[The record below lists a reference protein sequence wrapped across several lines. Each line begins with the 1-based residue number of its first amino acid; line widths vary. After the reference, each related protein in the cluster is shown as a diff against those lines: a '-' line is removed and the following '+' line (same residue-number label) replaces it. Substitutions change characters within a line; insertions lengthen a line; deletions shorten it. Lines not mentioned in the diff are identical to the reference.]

1 MALLMT
7 FLAVS
12 PESRAQSS
20 DDTHAGARDFGD
32 ITSLTG
38 PRFPR
43 GRLDGE
49 GDQVDYYRFTLAEAK
64 RVVLG
69 LRQQDADA
77 DMFLEDADGNEL
89 YGSTASGTDNEV
101 IAGTLLAGTYY
112 VRVESQEAGVNAHVF
127 RYGVSAP
134 DVGALA
140 ALQEQQ
146 GTPETVSEPDGE
158 DLSDDTRAGATDFG
172 DITLLTGPRFPR
184 GTLNGEGD
192 QVDYYRFTLTEAKRV
207 VLGLRQ
213 QDADADMFL
222 EDSDGDELYGSTA
235 SGTDNEVIA
244 GTLLAGTYY
253 VRVESQETGV
263 NAHVFRYGV
272 SAPDEDALAALQAEQ
287 GTPETVSEPDGEDL
301 STDTS
306 TDEADTGGEQDTPKT
321 VSEPDGEDFSADTS
335 TDGRVAV
342 GGTARGEIESEGDRD
357 WFGVELVA
365 GATYTVDLRGKW
377 KGDGT
382 LVDPYLRGIH
392 DADGNLIADT
402 TNDDGGLVLNSR
414 VTFTATESGTH
425 YIAAGAHGSRQGT
438 YTLEVAE
445 VSPVMRVSDATA
457 TEGDDSS
464 MEFHV
469 TLDRASAET
478 VTVNYATV
486 DGTAEAGLDYEQ
498 SSGTLTFAPGETE
511 EIIEVTVLDDSYE
524 DSGETFRVVLSD
536 VSGARLGDDEGVGT
550 IHNTDPVTNVDETDG
565 DGDIAGSTST
575 RGWVLVGGGPASGD
589 VRGHSRSAGGRKDR
603 DWYRVA
609 LDAGT
614 TYRIDI
620 YGQQSSGSRDRFF
633 YLRGIY
639 HAQGWIIDQTS
650 DWRSGPGGNPRLY
663 FTPEDSGDY
672 YISVTLWSHGGAGR
686 DMTRHY
692 RLTVVEDSP
701 DDDDYADDDTTTGTV
716 TVDGPAAAGEVTYAH
731 DRDWFAVALTAGTS
745 YEVLLRRGGSDPL
758 ATPLLTGIHD
768 ADGNFIPGT
777 RNFGAIQEQFR
788 YRISSLNRGSSRLYT
803 SRVEFTPDSTGTYY
817 ISASAH
823 ASTTG
828 SYEVEVNTM

>member
-1 MALLMT
+1 MT

-12 PESRAQSS
+12 PESRAQSA
-20 DDTHAGARDFGD
+20 DDTRAGARDFGD
-32 ITSLTG
+32 ITSFTG

-43 GRLDGE
+43 GRLD
-49 GDQVDYYRFTLAEAK
+49 D
-64 RVVLG
+64 
-69 LRQQDADA
+69 
-77 DMFLEDADGNEL
+77 
-89 YGSTASGTDNEV
+89 
-101 IAGTLLAGTYY
+101 
-112 VRVESQEAGVNAHVF
+112 
-127 RYGVSAP
+127 
-134 DVGALA
+134 
-140 ALQEQQ
+140 
-146 GTPETVSEPDGE
+146 
-158 DLSDDTRAGATDFG
+158 
-172 DITLLTGPRFPR
+172 
-184 GTLNGEGD
+184 EGD

-207 VLGLRQ
+207 VLVLRQ

-222 EDSDGDELYGSTA
+222 EDSDGDELYSSVA

-244 GTLLAGTYY
+244 ETLLAGTYY

-335 TDGRVAV
+335 TDGWVAV

-365 GATYTVDLRGKW
+365 GATYTIDLRGKW
-377 KGDGT
+377 SKDGT

-392 DADGNLIADT
+392 DADGNMIADT

-438 YTLEVAE
+438 YTLEVTE

-457 TEGDDSS
+457 TEGEDSS
-464 MEFHV
+464 IEFHV
-469 TLDRASAET
+469 TLDRASVET

-498 SSGTLTFAPGETE
+498 SSGTLTFSPGETE
-511 EIIEVTVLDDSYE
+511 EIVEVTVIDDSYE

-565 DGDIAGSTST
+565 NGDIANNTST
-575 RGWVLVGGGPASGD
+575 RGWVLVGGGSASGS
-589 VRGHSRSAGGRKDR
+589 VRSSGRDR
-603 DWYRVA
+603 DWYRVS

-620 YGQQSSGSRDRFF
+620 YGRDSDDTNL

-639 HAQGWIIDQTS
+639 HAQGWLILYQTS

-663 FTPEDSGDY
+663 FTPDDSGDY
-672 YISVTLWSHGGAGR
+672 YISVSMWGSINTANTTTSISSRLLKTALGVMIIR
-686 DMTRHY
+686 TTTRPPA
-692 RLTVVEDSP
+692 RSRWTARRRPAKSP
-701 DDDDYADDDTTTGTV
+701 MRTTGT
-716 TVDGPAAAGEVTYAH
+716 
-731 DRDWFAVALTAGTS
+731 
-745 YEVLLRRGGSDPL
+745 GSR
-758 ATPLLTGIHD
+758 
-768 ADGNFIPGT
+768 F
-777 RNFGAIQEQFR
+777 
-788 YRISSLNRGSSRLYT
+788 S
-803 SRVEFTPDSTGTYY
+803 
-817 ISASAH
+817 
-823 ASTTG
+823 
-828 SYEVEVNTM
+828 

>member
-1 MALLMT
+1 MT

-20 DDTHAGARDFGD
+20 DDTRAGARDFGD
-32 ITSLTG
+32 ITSFTG

-43 GRLDGE
+43 GKLDGE

-77 DMFLEDADGNEL
+77 DMFLEDSDGNEL

-134 DVGALA
+134 DADALA
-140 ALQEQQ
+140 ALREQQ
-146 GTPETVSEPDGE
+146 GTPETVP
-158 DLSDDTRAGATDFG
+158 
-172 DITLLTGPRFPR
+172 
-184 GTLNGEGD
+184 
-192 QVDYYRFTLTEAKRV
+192 
-207 VLGLRQ
+207 
-213 QDADADMFL
+213 
-222 EDSDGDELYGSTA
+222 
-235 SGTDNEVIA
+235 
-244 GTLLAGTYY
+244 
-253 VRVESQETGV
+253 
-263 NAHVFRYGV
+263 
-272 SAPDEDALAALQAEQ
+272 
-287 GTPETVSEPDGEDL
+287 EPDGEDL

-306 TDEADTGGEQDTPKT
+306 TDEDDTGGEQDTPKT

-335 TDGRVAV
+335 TDGWVAV
-342 GGTARGEIESEGDRD
+342 GGTATGEIGSEGDRD

-365 GATYTVDLRGKW
+365 GATYTIDLRGKW
-377 KGDGT
+377 SKDGT

-392 DADGNLIADT
+392 DADGNMIADT

-469 TLDRASAET
+469 TLDRASVET

-511 EIIEVTVLDDSYE
+511 EIFEVTVIDDSYE

-536 VSGARLGDDEGVGT
+536 ASGARLGDDEGVGT

-565 DGDIAGSTST
+565 NGDIANNTST
-575 RGWVLVGGGPASGD
+575 RGWVLVGGGPASGS
-589 VRGHSRSAGGRKDR
+589 VRGTDKSSRPLPDQ

-620 YGQQSSGSRDRFF
+620 YGQGGGDKGFH
-633 YLRGIY
+633 LRGIY
-639 HAQGWIIDQTS
+639 HAQGWIIYQTG
-650 DWRSGPGGNPRLY
+650 DTTSGPDGNPRLY
-663 FTPEDSGDY
+663 FTPDHSGDY
-672 YISVTLWSHGGAGR
+672 YISVTLAGSAEALGNSR
-686 DMTRHY
+686 ERY

-701 DDDDYADDDTTTGTV
+701 DGDDYPDDDTTTGAV

-788 YRISSLNRGSSRLYT
+788 SRCFLSSPVNAYRNDGCSSRLYT

>member
-1 MALLMT
+1 MT

-20 DDTHAGARDFGD
+20 DDTRAGARDFGD
-32 ITSLTG
+32 ITSFTG

-43 GRLDGE
+43 GKLDGE

-112 VRVESQEAGVNAHVF
+112 VRVESQEAGTNAYVF

-134 DVGALA
+134 DAGALA

-146 GTPETVSEPDGE
+146 STPETVSEPDGE

-172 DITLLTGPRFPR
+172 DITELTGPRFPR

-244 GTLLAGTYY
+244 QTLLAGTYY
-253 VRVESQETGV
+253 VRVESQEAGT
-263 NAHVFRYGV
+263 NAYVFRYGV
-272 SAPDEDALAALQAEQ
+272 SAPDPDALAALQAEQ

-306 TDEADTGGEQDTPKT
+306 TDEDDTGGEQDTPET

-342 GGTARGEIESEGDRD
+342 GGTATGEIGSEGDRD
-357 WFGVELVA
+357 WFAVELVA
-365 GATYTVDLRGKW
+365 GATYTIDLRGKW
-377 KGDGT
+377 SKDGT

-438 YTLEVAE
+438 YALEVTE

-457 TEGDDSS
+457 TEGEDSS

-469 TLDRASAET
+469 TLDRASPET

-511 EIIEVTVLDDSYE
+511 EIFEVTVIDDSYE

-536 VSGARLGDDEGVGT
+536 ASGARLGDDEGVGT

-565 DGDIAGSTST
+565 GGDLPNNTST
-575 RGWVLVGGGPASGD
+575 RGWVLVGGGPASGS
-589 VRGHSRSAGGRKDR
+589 VRGTDGSSRPLPDQ

-620 YGQQSSGSRDRFF
+620 SPEGSGDIGFH
-633 YLRGIY
+633 LRGIY
-639 HAQGWIIDQTS
+639 HAQGWIIYQTS
-650 DWRSGPGGNPRLY
+650 DTTSGPDRNPRLY
-663 FTPEDSGDY
+663 FTPDDSGDY
-672 YISVTLWSHGGAGR
+672 YISVTLAGVEEAIR
-686 DMTRHY
+686 NSRESY

-701 DDDDYADDDTTTGTV
+701 DGDDYADDDTTTGAV
-716 TVDGPAAAGEVTYAH
+716 TVDGLEATGEITYAH
-731 DRDWFAVALTAGTS
+731 DRDWFAVQLTAGTS

-777 RNFGAIQEQFR
+777 RNFGAIQEQIR
-788 YRISSLNRGSSRLYT
+788 SRCYRLHEGYRNDGCSSRLYT

>member
-1 MALLMT
+1 MLALLMT

-12 PESRAQSS
+12 PESRAQSA
-20 DDTHAGARDFGD
+20 DDTRAGARDFGD
-32 ITSLTG
+32 ITSFTG

-77 DMFLEDADGNEL
+77 DMFLEDSDGNEL

-101 IAGTLLAGTYY
+101 IAQTLLAGTYY
-112 VRVESQEAGVNAHVF
+112 VRVESQEAGTNAYVF

-134 DVGALA
+134 DEDALA
-140 ALQEQQ
+140 ALQAEQS
-146 GTPETVSEPDGE
+146 TPETVSEPDA
-158 DLSDDTRAGATDFG
+158 DATRAGAIDFG
-172 DITLLTGPRFPR
+172 DITELTGPRFPR
-184 GTLNGEGD
+184 GRLDDEGD

-222 EDSDGDELYGSTA
+222 EDSDGNELYGSTA

-253 VRVESQETGV
+253 VRVESQEAGT
-263 NAHVFRYGV
+263 NAYVFRYGV

-335 TDGRVAV
+335 TDGWVAV

-377 KGDGT
+377 SKDGT

-438 YTLEVAE
+438 YALEVTE

-457 TEGDDSS
+457 TEGEDSS
-464 MEFHV
+464 IEFHV
-469 TLDRASAET
+469 TLDRASVET

-486 DGTAEAGLDYEQ
+486 DGTAEAGLDYEE
-498 SSGTLTFAPGETE
+498 SSGTLTFSPGETE
-511 EIIEVTVLDDSYE
+511 EIFEVTVIDDSYE

-565 DGDIAGSTST
+565 NGDIAGSTST
-575 RGWVLVGGGPASGD
+575 RGWVLVGGGPASGS
-589 VRGHSRSAGGRKDR
+589 VMGHIGSSGGRKDR

-620 YGQQSSGSRDRFF
+620 YGLDSDDTNL

-639 HAQGWIIDQTS
+639 HAQGWLILYQTS

-663 FTPEDSGDY
+663 FTPDDSGDY
-672 YISVTLWSHGGAGR
+672 YISVTLWGTAVLNNT
-686 DMTRHY
+686 TRRY

-701 DDDDYADDDTTTGTV
+701 GGDDYPDDDTTTGTV

-731 DRDWFAVALTAGTS
+731 DRDWFAVQLTAGTS

-788 YRISSLNRGSSRLYT
+788 YRISSFDRGSSRLYT